1 MQSKLKEKSASISRL
16 VQSTSAPIA
25 AGPLAPDVIIITRL
39 AVLVDVI
46 AIAAGIAVILPPA
59 DDCSE
64 NAAEHRAGNGAA
76 DRTNAWKN
84 RTGDSATGRADSSAG
99 RNAPTLAVV
108 IIAVVVAVVVPVRA
122 VPIRA

>member
-1 MQSKLKEKSASISRL
+1 MDGQL
-16 VQSTSAPIA
+16 
-25 AGPLAPDVIIITRL
+25 
-39 AVLVDVI
+39 
-46 AIAAGIAVILPPA
+46 A

-64 NAAEHRAGNGAA
+64 NAAEHCAGNGAA

-108 IIAVVVAVVVPVRA
+108 IIAVVVILMLVLRKIYPKVN
-122 VPIRA
+122 IILK